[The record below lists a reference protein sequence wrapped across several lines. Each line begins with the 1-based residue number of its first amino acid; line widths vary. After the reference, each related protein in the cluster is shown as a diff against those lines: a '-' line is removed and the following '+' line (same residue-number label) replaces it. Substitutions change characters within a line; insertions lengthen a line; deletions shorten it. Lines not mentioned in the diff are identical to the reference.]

1 MLNGFRTKLKNLCGT
16 RGPLRSQSSVLGN
29 FMSPDQLNELKNSE
43 VTRKRLAKFMAHFCF
58 RNSKLEDFHDRIS
71 DAEMKALMIDVVNH
85 SHLFLSVLFSS
96 TASNKIIEILK
107 QGDDFHPSGRTGMNR
122 KFPMSSLRTP
132 SGYWI

>member
-1 MLNGFRTKLKNLCGT
+1 
-16 RGPLRSQSSVLGN
+16 
-29 FMSPDQLNELKNSE
+29 MSPDQLNELKNSE

>member
-1 MLNGFRTKLKNLCGT
+1 
-16 RGPLRSQSSVLGN
+16 
-29 FMSPDQLNELKNSE
+29 MSPDQLNELKNSE

-96 TASNKIIEILK
+96 TASNEIIEILK
-107 QGDDFHPSGRTGMNR
+107 QGDDLPPEWKDWNEPEISDELTKNAKRVLDLIAKSR
-122 KFPMSSLRTP
+122 Q
-132 SGYWI
+132 

>member
-1 MLNGFRTKLKNLCGT
+1 MKNLCGT

-96 TASNKIIEILK
+96 TASNEIIEILK
-107 QGDDFHPSGRTGMNR
+107 QGDDLPPEWKDWNEPEISDELTKNAKRVLDLIAKSR
-122 KFPMSSLRTP
+122 Q
-132 SGYWI
+132 